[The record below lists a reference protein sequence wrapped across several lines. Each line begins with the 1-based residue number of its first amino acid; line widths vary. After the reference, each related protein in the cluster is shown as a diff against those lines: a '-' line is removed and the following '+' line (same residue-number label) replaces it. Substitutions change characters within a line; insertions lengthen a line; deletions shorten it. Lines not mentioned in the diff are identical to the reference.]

1 MFKLQGSELIEEYAV
16 AQKQCLKELFR
27 TTGFSEAV
35 ANIYSKTNLSI
46 ANTIPDLI
54 DQIQICYRTMS
65 MLTVRE
71 GIGTEVYRR
80 AIDLLTDERRAA
92 NSLFHQDKFLCPRIL
107 YMIDVI
113 QHRFF

>member
-46 ANTIPDLI
+46 ASTIPDLI
-54 DQIQICYRTMS
+54 DQIQICCQM
-65 MLTVRE
+65 MGMVVAQKL
-71 GIGTEVYRR
+71 
-80 AIDLLTDERRAA
+80 
-92 NSLFHQDKFLCPRIL
+92 KFTNRC
-107 YMIDVI
+107 
-113 QHRFF
+113 